1 VPVTDVLA
9 VRLGAGIGHAV
20 SLPALAGL
28 GLFIGYVAGM
38 FGVGGG
44 FLLTPLLMYGFAVPA
59 PIAVG
64 SALSQKC
71 GTAIASFL
79 KYRSLERGEPRIDL
93 VMLGGSLLGVDAG
106 TRLLTVLTG
115 LGNWRIGG
123 GPGAPVVNVVLDV
136 LFIVMLS
143 GTALYTFVDVSR
155 SFRSGVRRGDRTI
168 PGPLARVRIPPYID
182 LPRVQLDQVSVPLL
196 AYLGFVLGMASGLM
210 GIGGGILLLPILLYG
225 FGLSM
230 RNAAGT
236 GILLLLLT
244 VSVGTFEQALR
255 GYVSLRLA
263 MAILIGSSIGSQL
276 GALTTHFLPNRVL
289 RLIFGI
295 LVAATVVMIG
305 WDLARLLRGVSP
317 G

>member
-1 VPVTDVLA
+1 MTDVLA
-9 VRLGAGIGHAV
+9 VRLGAGIGHTV
-20 SLPALAGL
+20 SVPALAGL

-44 FLLTPLLMYGFAVPA
+44 FLLTPLLMYGFGVPA

-106 TRLLTVLTG
+106 TRLLTALTG

-182 LPRVQLDQVSVPLL
+182 LPHVQLDQVSVPLL

-295 LVAATVVMIG
+295 LVAATVAMIG
-305 WDLARLLRGVSP
+305 WDLARLLRDMSTG
-317 G
+317 